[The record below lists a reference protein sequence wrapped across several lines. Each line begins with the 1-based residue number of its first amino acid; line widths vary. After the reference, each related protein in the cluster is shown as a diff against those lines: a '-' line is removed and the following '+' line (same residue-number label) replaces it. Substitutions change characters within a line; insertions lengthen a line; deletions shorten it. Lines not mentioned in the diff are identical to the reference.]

1 MAVRDDGIGFE
12 EDPSA
17 GQGLTN
23 MRSCAASIDGGFTL
37 RSAPGEGT
45 SIEVV
50 LRAA

>member
-1 MAVRDDGIGFE
+1 
-12 EDPSA
+12 
-17 GQGLTN
+17 
-23 MRSCAASIDGGFTL
+23 MRQRAESMSGALTL

>member
-1 MAVRDDGIGFE
+1 MSGA
-12 EDPSA
+12 
-17 GQGLTN
+17 L
-23 MRSCAASIDGGFTL
+23 TL